1 MIKRNNSS
9 WKNTQTHIKKKKKN
23 KLALL
28 VFAVI
33 LVSLLVG
40 NLLRFISSLSQPLYS
55 IFEQKPYSWNGRSN
69 FNLVY
74 KEGENISLIVI
85 NPLEKKVLNLNIPPN
100 TFIEVPGGF
109 GRWEVRSIFDLER
122 GDSKKE
128 AKLLK
133 DSLSNFFGLPID
145 GFLQSE
151 GGISSVDF
159 FLILNK
165 NPFSALSLFNKC
177 KTDLTLIELLRL
189 YALIFQIRSDKFE
202 STDLLIAELLVNSK
216 LADDTKVYFAG
227 EKLDLFVLE
236 KLSDPNIRNEQKT
249 VAVLNGT
256 DYPGLAQ
263 KISRIISNMGGNVV
277 ISDNADFKI
286 KYTQVLGAR
295 SETLER
301 FKQIFTSKYAKM
313 EMQSAAWVD
322 RFASRAQIILVLG
335 EDMAS
340 R

>member
-1 MIKRNNSS
+1 MDI
-9 WKNTQTHIKKKKKN
+9 TIT
-23 KLALL
+23 
-28 VFAVI
+28 
-33 LVSLLVG
+33 
-40 NLLRFISSLSQPLYS
+40 
-55 IFEQKPYSWNGRSN
+55 
-69 FNLVY
+69 
-74 KEGENISLIVI
+74 
-85 NPLEKKVLNLNIPPN
+85 PP
-100 TFIEVPGGF
+100 TIEVTT
-109 GRWEVRSIFDLER
+109 
-122 GDSKKE
+122 
-128 AKLLK
+128 
-133 DSLSNFFGLPID
+133 NFGLFKTLKGNREVKKAHVKKLKAFIQKDP
-145 GFLQSE
+145 Q
-151 GGISSVDF
+151 
-159 FLILNK
+159 
-165 NPFSALSLFNKC
+165 ALRY
-177 KTDLTLIELLRL
+177 TP
-189 YALIFQIRSDKFE
+189 
-202 STDLLIAELLVNSK
+202 LLVNSK